1 MFLFSFFFQAS
12 NAAVQHCSFVM
23 ISGIIFMWGVLGL
36 DTSKCPMDQP
46 IAAKNAIFYTYT
58 WVNASWLL
66 IYSISLLFYPIK
78 GKELAKVVATVERR
92 RRMGKEDVAV
102 EVGVVE
108 AVEAVEGGTVETVE
122 GGTVEMEMKE

>member
-1 MFLFSFFFQAS
+1 MYGQLFLLDSLVCFFFFFQAS

-92 RRMGKEDVAV
+92 KRTGKEGEKV
-102 EVGVVE
+102 EVE
-108 AVEAVEGGTVETVE
+108 AVETDER
-122 GGTVEMEMKE
+122 MKE

>member
-1 MFLFSFFFQAS
+1 
-12 NAAVQHCSFVM
+12 
-23 ISGIIFMWGVLGL
+23 
-36 DTSKCPMDQP
+36 MDQP